1 MFRKCVVLLLLV
13 VLLLGAVSCGGG
25 TQSAAGGKLRVAAS
39 FDAMREFVAAVG
51 CGLVEVTTIIP
62 AGVEP
67 HAFEP
72 KAGDVTALRDAD
84 VFVYNGFGMEAWAE
98 EFVRA
103 SGNTDLIVVETS
115 KGVTPLRNKSDKHD
129 GTEEKTYHEQYD
141 PHVWLS
147 LKDSQIQVTNIR
159 DALIRA
165 DPANRA
171 VYERN
176 CADYISKLDA
186 LFNKYSEKF
195 VVSGKKSFVPGHAA
209 FGYLCRDFGLSQNS
223 VEDVFAEGEPSAQQL
238 AALVEYCRE
247 NKVTVVFAEELA
259 SPEIS
264 RTLADE
270 VGAQVKRIYTIGS
283 AEDGKTYLQRM
294 EENLE
299 LIYESLK

>member
-1 MFRKCVVLLLLV
+1 MFKKCVVFSLLAAFLF
-13 VLLLGAVSCGGG
+13 GTASC
-25 TQSAAGGKLRVAAS
+25 AGGKRSGPGGKLKVAAS
-39 FDAMREFVAAVG
+39 FDAMREFITAVG
-51 CGLVEVTTIIP
+51 GEQVDVTTIVP

-72 KAGDVTALRDAD
+72 KAGDVAALGDAE

-98 EFVRA
+98 ELVRA
-103 SGNTDLIVVETS
+103 SGNADLIVVEAS
-115 KGVTPLRNKSDKHD
+115 KGITPIKNESDKHED
-129 GTEEKTYHEQYD
+129 AEEKADHEQYD

-147 LKDSQIQVTNIR
+147 LKDSQTQITNIK

-165 DPANRA
+165 DPANSA

-176 CADYISKLDA
+176 GADYISKLEA
-186 LFNKYSEKF
+186 LYTKYSEKF
-195 VVSGKKSFVPGHAA
+195 AAIGKKTFVTGHAA

-270 VGAQVKRIYTIGS
+270 VGAQVRKIYTIGS

>member
-1 MFRKCVVLLLLV
+1 MFRKCVVFLLLAA
-13 VLLLGAVSCGGG
+13 LLFGAASCGGSLG
-25 TQSAAGGKLRVAAS
+25 SAAGGKLKVSAS

-51 CGLVEVTTIIP
+51 GEHVEVTTIIP
-62 AGVEP
+62 AGTEP

-72 KAGDVTALRDAD
+72 KTGDVAALGDAD
-84 VFVYNGFGMEAWAE
+84 VFVYNGFGMETWVE
-98 EFVRA
+98 ELVRA
-103 SGNTDLIVVETS
+103 SGNTDLIVVEAS
-115 KGVTPLRNKSDKHD
+115 RGVTPIKNEGDTHED
-129 GTEEKTYHEQYD
+129 AEAEHEQYD

-147 LKDSQIQVTNIR
+147 LKDSQIQVKNIR

-165 DPANRA
+165 DPANST

-176 CADYISKLDA
+176 CADYISKLEA
-186 LFNKYSEKF
+186 LYNKYSEKF
-195 VVSGKKSFVPGHAA
+195 AAVGKKCFVTGHAA

-238 AALVEYCRE
+238 AALVDYCRE
-247 NKVTVVFAEELA
+247 NNVTVVFAEELA

-270 VGAQVKRIYTIGS
+270 VGAQVKKIYTIGS
-283 AEDGKTYLQRM
+283 TEDGKSYLQRM

-299 LIYESLK
+299 LIYESLR